1 MWFSDLKK
9 ALEAV
14 TDRCKYCCITK
25 IQPRADGGIN
35 FYLSDF
41 SVVVWHKDGTITEYK
56 EGDWRK

>member
-1 MWFSDLKK
+1 MWIKDLQK

-14 TDRCKYCCITK
+14 ADRCKYCCINK

-41 SVVVWHKDGTITEYK
+41 NIIVWHKDGTISEHK
-56 EGDWRK
+56 EEEWRK

>member
-1 MWFSDLKK
+1 MWIDDLKK

-25 IQPRADGGIN
+25 IQQRADGGIN

-41 SVVVWHKDGTITEYK
+41 SVVIWHQDGTITEYK
-56 EGDWRK
+56 EEDWRK